1 MTTYLP
7 RESRIVAAL
16 AVVGALR
23 VLVLA
28 SALPF
33 FHINDEHQHVDAIHR
48 YAQGQLPGERMST
61 LNSEVAFWSVRWGTF
76 EYLKPGP
83 DVPLPYG
90 QRGHPPGHP
99 ELLAAVRAYGG
110 VAATEF
116 DSPPVFYMLAA
127 GWYRLGTTLGFDG
140 LGLLY
145 WLRWADALVLAALVA
160 GTALALR
167 RVYPDRPL
175 VRLGVPALLAFF
187 PTDVLYAASVD
198 AFAPLMGGVAFLA
211 VVWAARSPTLRPAR
225 SALAG
230 LALAAAFL
238 TKYTNVAWVAVAAV
252 VSLLRIRRDGR
263 PAAPGLAALWV
274 AAAIP
279 VALWFARNL
288 AVIGDLTGTH
298 RKVAALEWIP
308 RPMAEWLD
316 HPLLTPAGLAH
327 FLTELPM
334 QFWRGELTWYSEL
347 MAHSGVDILYVAT
360 SFGFVAATAWHLR
373 HRDRTPAH
381 RTTEAVAVGAVVAA
395 VGLLAVL
402 SLQFDFPNWGTPTRD
417 DPYFDHGR
425 LITGVLVPFA
435 LVWVRGLEVMC
446 SRLPEPLRVRVPA
459 LLLVAWLVGIT
470 ASEAVLVWP
479 VFSSPWNWFHA
490 G

>member
-1 MTTYLP
+1 M
-7 RESRIVAAL
+7 
-16 AVVGALR
+16 
-23 VLVLA
+23 LVLA

-33 FHINDEHQHVDAIHR
+33 FHINDEHQHVDAIYR
-48 YAQGQLPGERMST
+48 YAHGQLPGERMST
-61 LNSEVAFWSVRWGTF
+61 LNPEVALWSVRWGTF

-99 ELLAAVRAYGG
+99 ELRAALEAYGG

-116 DSPPVFYMLAA
+116 DSPPVFYVLAA
-127 GWYRLGTTLGFDG
+127 GWYRLGTALGLDG

-145 WLRWADALVLAALVA
+145 WLRWADALVLAALVT
-160 GTALALR
+160 GTGLALR

-175 VRLGVPALLAFF
+175 LRLGVPALLAFF
-187 PTDVLYAASVD
+187 PADVLYAASVD
-198 AFAPLMGGVAFLA
+198 AFAPLVGGVAFLA
-211 VVWAARSPTLRPAR
+211 VVWAARAPLLRPAR
-225 SALAG
+225 AALAG
-230 LALAAAFL
+230 LALATAFL
-238 TKYTNVAWVAVAAV
+238 TKYTNGAWVAVAAL

-263 PAAPGLAALWV
+263 AVAAGLAALWASAV
-274 AAAIP
+274 VP
-279 VALWFARNL
+279 VALWFARNQ

-308 RPMAEWLD
+308 RPVSEWLD
-316 HPLLTPAGLAH
+316 HPLLTPGGVAH
-327 FLTELPM
+327 FLTQLPM
-334 QFWRGELTWYSEL
+334 QFWRGELTWHGEV
-347 MAHSGVDILYVAT
+347 MAHGGVDILYVVT
-360 SFGFVAATAWHLR
+360 SFAFVVATAWQLR
-373 HRDRTPAH
+373 RRDRAGAE
-381 RTTEAVAVGAVVAA
+381 RATEAVAVGAVVTA

-402 SLQFDFPNWGTPTRD
+402 SLQFDFPDWGTPTRD

-435 LVWVRGLEVMC
+435 LVWVRGLEAVC
-446 SRLPEPLRVRVPA
+446 SRLPARLRDRVPA
-459 LLLVAWLVGIT
+459 LLLAAWLVGIT
-470 ASEAVLVWP
+470 VSEALLVRP